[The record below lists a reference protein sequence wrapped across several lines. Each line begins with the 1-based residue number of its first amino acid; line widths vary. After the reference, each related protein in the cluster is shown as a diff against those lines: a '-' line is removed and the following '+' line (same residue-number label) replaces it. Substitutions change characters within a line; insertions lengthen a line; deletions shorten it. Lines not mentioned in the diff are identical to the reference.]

1 MYHTVVSHSRN
12 QNPCVFSVEVHGPAP
27 AVIQIKA
34 GHPLH
39 LASLFHQP
47 LGNGAAKEWGWSTL
61 EPNPVDLFIRQSP
74 FWGVQMV
81 AVGRLKRQHS
91 EQQRKRLMNFLSR
104 WPVLL
109 AALFLVRPSS
119 HIPQGR
125 SESPKPGTQCQPAGF
140 LPSHIQSSAVPC
152 ENRCTGLLLFPNTHR
167 M

>member
-1 MYHTVVSHSRN
+1 MYRTPGCNTHIFGRGRKPDVFGSCLIRRIIFLLERNIQKDLQAVYHTVVSHSRN

-34 GHPLH
+34 GHSLH

-91 EQQRKRLMNFLSR
+91 EQQRKRLMNFLSAG
-104 WPVLL
+104 PFCLL
-109 AALFLVRPSS
+109 HCF
-119 HIPQGR
+119 
-125 SESPKPGTQCQPAGF
+125 
-140 LPSHIQSSAVPC
+140 
-152 ENRCTGLLLFPNTHR
+152 
-167 M
+167 

>member
-34 GHPLH
+34 GPSLH

-47 LGNGAAKEWGWSTL
+47 LGNGAAKERGWSAL

-91 EQQRKRLMNFLSR
+91 EQQRKRLMDFLSAG
-104 WPVLL
+104 PFCLL
-109 AALFLVRPSS
+109 HCF
-119 HIPQGR
+119 
-125 SESPKPGTQCQPAGF
+125 
-140 LPSHIQSSAVPC
+140 
-152 ENRCTGLLLFPNTHR
+152 
-167 M
+167 